1 MLGVS
6 RMLCLLILAGPFGLA
21 GAAPA
26 TTADDAA
33 RALHL
38 LGYIGADYPATV
50 DAGKIVDAGE
60 YADVPGFCK
69 SAALEEVRKHGHVL
83 TPGRYVGAEV
93 VEEDDEPF
101 DEKMKRLVATLREQQ
116 AEAAR
121 LDAAIA
127 ASNCLTPCSSARR
140 SPWAG
145 SPAISV
151 CNTPRNSSCSAYS
164 PASTIFPAS
173 TVAG

>member
-60 YADVPGFCK
+60 YAEQLEFLGVLQTLIAGLPAHGERL
-69 SAALEEVRKHGHVL
+69 ALEQGVRQL
-83 TPGRYVGAEV
+83 
-93 VEEDDEPF
+93 
-101 DEKMKRLVATLREQQ
+101 L
-116 AEAAR
+116 
-121 LDAAIA
+121 AAIEQ
-127 ASNCLTPCSSARR
+127 R
-140 SPWAG
+140 
-145 SPAISV
+145 
-151 CNTPRNSSCSAYS
+151 
-164 PASTIFPAS
+164 
-173 TVAG
+173 